1 MNTELRLRPV
11 LLLASLILPLLVAC
25 GDSGSG
31 GGGSA
36 SVGGGSSTG
45 AGSTGGDTSTGAGN
59 VGGNTTTSGG
69 GGQGTGGGM
78 ACTEMTNIPTGECDI
93 VLQNCPVPTDTC
105 TVVNGDMSGMTF
117 MPTTGCVTYNGLK
130 GVGESCMQDNDCQA
144 HLTCIGATCTP
155 FCCSG
160 DDSACMGGACDLNIS
175 LVDQD
180 NNPAMCGA
188 ETCTFTVCSYA
199 ATCNLFDPTACP
211 PTENCYFKSAGLA
224 TCATPAPPGEQPD
237 GAPCAASNACGES
250 TLCISSDGTN
260 YFCHYLC
267 QVGSNAAPGLG
278 GCPNGQLCDTN
289 GFDTGFANVGYCHN

>member
-11 LLLASLILPLLVAC
+11 LLLASLIVPLAVAC

-31 GGGSA
+31 GGGGA
-36 SVGGGSSTG
+36 VGGGSSTG
-45 AGSTGGDTSTGAGN
+45 AGNTGGDTSTGAGN
-59 VGGNTTTSGG
+59 TGGSTTTVGG
-69 GGQGTGGGM
+69 GGQGTGGGPT
-78 ACTEMTNIPTGECDI
+78 CTEPGTNIPTGECDL

-130 GVGESCMQDNDCQA
+130 GVGESCMQENDCQA
-144 HLTCIGATCTP
+144 HLNCVGNTCSPYCCPGA
-155 FCCSG
+155 
-160 DDSACMGGACDLNIS
+160 DAACMGGTCDLNIN
-175 LVDQD
+175 LVDNN
-180 NNPAMCGA
+180 NNPTMCGA
-188 ETCTFTVCSYA
+188 EPCTFTACSYSA
-199 ATCNLFDPTACP
+199 SCNLFDPNACP

-237 GAPCAASNACGES
+237 GAPCSASNACGES

-267 QVGSNAAPGLG
+267 QVGSNAAPSLG
-278 GCPNGQLCDTN
+278 GCPAGQLCDTN